1 VSRPGGLGRGLGALI
16 PSASRGH
23 NGFQLIALEHL
34 VANSRQ
40 PRSKFDDESLLDL
53 ARSLQTV
60 GLLQPILVRP
70 RSDGRYEIIAGER
83 RYRAA
88 RLAGMTEIPAILRR
102 TAEEDVLAEALIENL
117 HRADLNPLE
126 EAAAYQQL
134 LEDFGM
140 THEALAQKLARSRSA
155 ITNALRLLTLPASIQ
170 ERLLSGALSAGHT
183 RALLMLSDPGQQ
195 ERLATRIVIEGLSV
209 RATEELVRSVSVGPA
224 DGPARLGALASAAK
238 RRAASPYAEVEQR
251 LADVLA
257 TAVRIKGTP
266 RRGRVVI
273 EYAGPEDLDRLI
285 GMLDPTAH
293 APRAGA

>member
-1 VSRPGGLGRGLGALI
+1 LI

-23 NGFQLIALEHL
+23 NGFQLIALDDV

-40 PRSKFDDESLLDL
+40 PRSSFNDDSVHDL

-70 RSDGRYEIIAGER
+70 RPDGRYEIIAGER

-88 RLAGMTEIPAILRR
+88 QLAGMTQIPAILRP
-102 TAEEDVLAEALIENL
+102 TADEEVLAEALIENL

-134 LEDFGM
+134 LEDFGI
-140 THEALAQKLARSRSA
+140 THEALAQKLARSRSS

-170 ERLLSGALSAGHT
+170 ERLLSGALSAGHA
-183 RALLMLSDPGQQ
+183 RALLVLSDPGQQ
-195 ERLATRIVIEGLSV
+195 ERLATRVVIEGLSV
-209 RATEELVRSVSVGPA
+209 RATEELVRSAFGPT
-224 DGPARLGALASAAK
+224 DGQARLDALASAAK

-273 EYAGPEDLDRLI
+273 EYAGPEDLNRLI
-285 GMLDPTAH
+285 GMLDPAT
-293 APRAGA
+293 PEPDAGA